1 MTAIPRG
8 MRSNPPALYRLIGS
22 QIGCTRIEAYQQY
35 YSFYNTPEDFHME
48 VHDIVST
55 IGDNG
60 IRCPLASTKYE
71 YYLML
76 HRKGCDLESQPF
88 CCFIMI

>member
-1 MTAIPRG
+1 

-22 QIGCTRIEAYQQY
+22 QLGCTRIEAYQQY
-35 YSFYNTPEDFHME
+35 YSFYNTPEDFQAE

-60 IRCPLASTKYE
+60 SGVPSPPPNLNI
-71 YYLML
+71 MI
-76 HRKGCDLESQPF
+76 HRKAL
-88 CCFIMI
+88 